1 MTRPGLDKPLLA
13 YHTDVCFAV
22 SPAGGPVTVQARLH
36 VSDTILLAL
45 GGSVCPA
52 LCIWYWLNFSSLLF
66 VCGTSAKWAL
76 GYLNTATMFLGQ
88 GTQVRCEQK
97 NWRRGG
103 LNWQQCI
110 TGRRRGVC
118 SVGRRVFSGGI
129 FLHKGRYYLGIFS
142 ALPTASPSPC
152 SGCAIWFPLLM
163 YWV

>member
-45 GGSVCPA
+45 GGQSVLHCV
-52 LCIWYWLNFSSLLF
+52 SDTGS
-66 VCGTSAKWAL
+66 TSAHCCLYVEPARSGPSV

-163 YWV
+163 Y